1 MSHPFITVGFTTRRY
16 SVIIHSQFASTMT
29 HLPPHALAAPIA
41 AGAGRARTDRAPPN
55 HPLNAYGLW
64 RLRVSSPG
72 VLSAPERPSH
82 QRLQRHLLPC
92 ARVRRQAHGRGVPV
106 CLASRDHSTGGYFL
120 SEACTWFAQEWYS
133 GPGRSA
139 TREREPSQSGLRV
152 GNKRK

>member
-1 MSHPFITVGFTTRRY
+1 MRHPFITVGFTTRRY

-106 CLASRDHSTGGYFL
+106 WRPGIILR
-120 SEACTWFAQEWYS
+120 EAISYQKRALGLLKNGIAAQAVVLRAKENQ
-133 GPGRSA
+133 A
-139 TREREPSQSGLRV
+139 RV
-152 GNKRK
+152 GYE